1 MENNTNET
9 VDTNQQTSPS
19 IDYKAEYEKL
29 VSERDNFKALKDKYS
44 KESAE
49 WKNKYT
55 STLSDVE
62 LAKNQ
67 QEERDAYTKSLEEK
81 VAKIELG
88 AELSKGIK
96 DEKVLNGIIDDIISG
111 KNIEAIKKFN
121 KYLETRVDS
130 AIKEHDAELLR
141 SNPVPPP
148 ISANIGITKEQF
160 NNMSVAERT
169 ELFTKDRE
177 TYNKLLNS

>member
-9 VDTNQQTSPS
+9 VDTNQQNSPS

-96 DEKVLNGIIDDIISG
+96 DEKVLNGIIDDLIAD
-111 KNIEAIKKFN
+111 KKLDAIKKIN
-121 KYLETRVDS
+121 TYLETRVAN
-130 AIKEHDAELLR
+130 AIKEHDAELLK

-148 ISANIGITKEQF
+148 VSATSGITKEQF
-160 NNMSVAERT
+160 DNMTFAEKS
-169 ELFTKDRE
+169 ELFTKDRA
-177 TYNKLLNS
+177 TYDKLLNS